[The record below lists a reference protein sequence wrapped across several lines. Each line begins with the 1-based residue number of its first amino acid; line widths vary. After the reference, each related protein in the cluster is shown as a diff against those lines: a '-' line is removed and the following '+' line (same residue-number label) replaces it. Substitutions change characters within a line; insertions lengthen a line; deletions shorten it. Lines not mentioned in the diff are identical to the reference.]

1 MLPQKQ
7 ESTVNEVIYTKK
19 ELMASKKYR
28 KYRDV
33 LSVIL
38 DDNKRYSLNEVD
50 EKIES
55 FLIKEVK

>member
-7 ESTVNEVIYTKK
+7 ESTVNEVSYTKK
-19 ELMASKKYR
+19 ELAASKKYR

-38 DDNKRYSLNEVD
+38 NDNKRYSLNEVD

>member
-38 DDNKRYSLNEVD
+38 DVNKRYSLNEVD
-50 EKIES
+50 EKIEN

>member
-1 MLPQKQ
+1 
-7 ESTVNEVIYTKK
+7 
-19 ELMASKKYR
+19 MASKKYR

-38 DDNKRYSLNEVD
+38 DDNKRYLLDDVD

>member
-1 MLPQKQ
+1 MIIQKQ
-7 ESTVNEVIYTKK
+7 ESTNIEASYTKK
-19 ELMASKKYR
+19 ELVASKKYR

-38 DDNKRYSLNEVD
+38 DANKRYSLNEVD
-50 EKIES
+50 EKIEN

>member
-7 ESTVNEVIYTKK
+7 ESTVNEVSYTKK

-38 DDNKRYSLNEVD
+38 DDNKRYLLDDVD